1 MFKYSEE
8 SLKLNEIA
16 LQKLKERMSPAAF
29 AVAEEMAFETSDKS
43 SSGSKSSTDGKER
56 KF

>member
-43 SSGSKSSTDGKER
+43 SSGSKSSTEGKER